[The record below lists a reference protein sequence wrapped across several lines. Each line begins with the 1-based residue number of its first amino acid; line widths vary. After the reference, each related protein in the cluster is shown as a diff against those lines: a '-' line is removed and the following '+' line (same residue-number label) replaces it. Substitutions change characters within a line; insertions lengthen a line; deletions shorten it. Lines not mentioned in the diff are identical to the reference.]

1 MPKNLLYF
9 LFLIHACALAFSQQ
23 YPLQQQTSPVEPM
36 NPTPV
41 YRVNVV
47 SRSTKA
53 VNYRHHSGKT
63 DLDFIGT
70 NVMPQASGRATVES
84 RTGRMEINA
93 DLDYLQPSRSFGP
106 EYLTYVLWAVSPEG
120 SSLQWTATG
129 WQPVLS
135 LPLSV
140 FRQAGVTVAGP
151 GDVWMAGNLT

>member
-9 LFLIHACALAFSQQ
+9 LFPIHACALAFSQQ

-70 NVMPQASGRATVES
+70 NLMPQASGRATVES

-93 DLDYLQPSRSFGP
+93 YLDHLQPSRNLGS
-106 EYLTYVLWAVSPEG
+106 EYLTYVL
-120 SSLQWTATG
+120 SLITHEAHPKTLG
-129 WQPVLS
+129 
-135 LPLSV
+135 
-140 FRQAGVTVAGP
+140 
-151 GDVWMAGNLT
+151 